1 MKSSHTLKE
10 IAIIILFFEI
20 KKLTILV
27 SIADVTN
34 YTQSSSKSNTYI
46 YLISQFGKSEVC
58 LTKLGPLLIEP
69 HKCEIKKMLSGLHF
83 FL

>member
-1 MKSSHTLKE
+1 MKSSHSLKE

-34 YTQSSSKSNTYI
+34 YTQSSSIKQHI
-46 YLISQFGKSEVC
+46 YLFN
-58 LTKLGPLLIEP
+58 LTIW
-69 HKCEIKKMLSGLHF
+69 
-83 FL
+83 